1 MSDKKLVLDNRLA
14 AAASF
19 VREKS
24 VVSDVGTDHA
34 FLPVSLI
41 IAGKSS
47 FAVASDINKGP
58 LERAVSSAE
67 KYGVSDKME
76 FVLVGGIPD
85 EECRKHNVTDIVV
98 CGMGG
103 LLKKL
108 SRPRLTHKRAASD
121 SCFSLCLLRQS

>member
-41 IAGKSS
+41 LAGKSS
-47 FAVASDINKGP
+47 FAVGSDINKGP
-58 LERAVSSAE
+58 LKRAVSSAE

-85 EECRKHNVTDIVV
+85 EECIGH
-98 CGMGG
+98 
-103 LLKKL
+103 
-108 SRPRLTHKRAASD
+108 RAYI
-121 SCFSLCLLRQS
+121 

>member
-58 LERAVSSAE
+58 LERAVSSA
-67 KYGVSDKME
+67 
-76 FVLVGGIPD
+76 
-85 EECRKHNVTDIVV
+85 
-98 CGMGG
+98 
-103 LLKKL
+103 
-108 SRPRLTHKRAASD
+108 
-121 SCFSLCLLRQS
+121 